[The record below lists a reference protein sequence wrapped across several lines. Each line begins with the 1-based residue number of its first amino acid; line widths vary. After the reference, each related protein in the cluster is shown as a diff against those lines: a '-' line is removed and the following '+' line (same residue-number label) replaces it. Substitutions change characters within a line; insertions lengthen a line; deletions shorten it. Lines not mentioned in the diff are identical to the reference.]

1 MFFYLLP
8 PPFVSIPFLFCFC
21 SLLVTSPSL
30 ILDGNAWI
38 HSLHEFAF
46 LLILHVFLT
55 SLPSISLHQHN
66 YHLHLS
72 APHQGSFWLYFFFAS
87 TPLNYLSPHKSSI
100 FLLGLKESFPTIFKH
115 LHFVPLLLAAGSKP
129 NTSRAWTPI
138 VGSSCLEF
146 RQHYTKA
153 STTSYTLKK
162 SVPEDLSWSCYAGTS
177 TQYMQT

>member
-1 MFFYLLP
+1 MFF
-8 PPFVSIPFLFCFC
+8 
-21 SLLVTSPSL
+21 SLL
-30 ILDGNAWI
+30 
-38 HSLHEFAF
+38 F
-46 LLILHVFLT
+46 
-55 SLPSISLHQHN
+55 LPSACISTTITSTFQPLTKEA
-66 YHLHLS
+66 S
-72 APHQGSFWLYFFFAS
+72 DFIFFFAS

-129 NTSRAWTPI
+129 NTSRAWAPM